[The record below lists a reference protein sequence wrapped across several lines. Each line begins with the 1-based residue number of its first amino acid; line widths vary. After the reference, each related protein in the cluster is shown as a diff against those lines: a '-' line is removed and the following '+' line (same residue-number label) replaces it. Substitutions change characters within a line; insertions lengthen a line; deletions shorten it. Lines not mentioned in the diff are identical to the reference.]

1 MGKPVAEERER
12 SMTRLWRVNVLD
24 ADTVAA
30 YIWGRREIIRLYGI
44 DAPEV
49 DQPLGEE
56 ASDFLRTRLGV
67 PIYARVKGYDRYDR
81 LVAWLYQRDN
91 RSRKWKCLNVELVRA
106 GLAYAYRDYGGRQRH
121 IIAAEREAKDA
132 RRGLWTAGAFGD
144 EKPWDNR
151 NASPGTR
158 LINSVG
164 RSVGNWMTR
173 RIQIH
178 G

>member
-1 MGKPVAEERER
+1 MVKPVSGERER
-12 SMTRLWRVNVLD
+12 AMARLWRVNVLD
-24 ADTVAA
+24 TDTVAA
-30 YIWGRREIIRLYGI
+30 HICGRREIIRLYGI

-56 ASDFLRTRLGV
+56 ASDFLRARLGY

-81 LVAWLYQRDN
+81 LVAWIYQRDL

-132 RRGLWTAGAFGD
+132 RRGLWKAGAFGD

-158 LINSVG
+158 LINGLG
-164 RSVGNWMTR
+164 RSVGNWVTR
-173 RIQIH
+173 RIRIH